1 MAPTSLYRVLE
12 TALVNDRD
20 MDLGDGLALSH
31 SAQDFLR
38 DLGEQGPGQDVVDVA
53 RATLDL
59 AAAAGNA
66 IDQLV
71 AITEDRVMILA
82 HPLGDPA
89 ELKLDD
95 LAHHGIGDRIERDH
109 DQAAEKGLLEDL
121 DSTFGLGGQQVGPDR
136 FGQDLRCGGRVGV
149 LAYLENGL
157 RADVRGQQDNR
168 VLEVD
173 LPSLAVFKSALIE
186 DLEEQFEHVGVGL
199 FDLVEEDDAVRPT
212 ADGLGQYA
220 SLAVADVTRRRTLEA
235 RDGVC
240 LLIFRHVDRD
250 QIPLAAVEGIGQG
263 RADSVLPTPLEPTR
277 RNTPIGRL
285 GSVRFAREV
294 RIRWAIA
301 SRACDWP
308 MTRSSSLDRRL
319 STVWISLAI
328 ILPTGTP
335 VQPATTSAMVCE
347 STLTC
352 ISGASPWSLR
362 SSLVLVS
369 SSVCIAA
376 RSAEDWNGCPFPVCL
391 DRSS

>member
-1 MAPTSLYRVLE
+1 MAATSLYRVLE

-82 HPLGDPA
+82 HPPGDPA

-157 RADVRGQQDNR
+157 GADVRGQQDNR

-186 DLEEQFEHVGVGL
+186 DLEEQFEHV
-199 FDLVEEDDAVRPT
+199 EEDDAVRPA

-263 RADSVLPTPLEPTR
+263 Q
-277 RNTPIGRL
+277 G
-285 GSVRFAREV
+285 
-294 RIRWAIA
+294 
-301 SRACDWP
+301 
-308 MTRSSSLDRRL
+308 
-319 STVWISLAI
+319 
-328 ILPTGTP
+328 
-335 VQPATTSAMVCE
+335 
-347 STLTC
+347 
-352 ISGASPWSLR
+352 
-362 SSLVLVS
+362 
-369 SSVCIAA
+369 
-376 RSAEDWNGCPFPVCL
+376 
-391 DRSS
+391 